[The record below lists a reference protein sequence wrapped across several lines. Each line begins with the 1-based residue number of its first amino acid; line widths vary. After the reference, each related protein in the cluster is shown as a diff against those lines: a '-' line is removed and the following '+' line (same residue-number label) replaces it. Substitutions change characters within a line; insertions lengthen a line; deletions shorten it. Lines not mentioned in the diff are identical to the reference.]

1 MKRFIQLSLIVFCS
15 AAFTTVN
22 AGNYQIDDQA
32 LDKVFAS
39 AQAVSLMEIGTPAL
53 PGTGFLPSVAFAE
66 EKDPLVA
73 ILLDLFLGGIGIHR
87 FYLGTETLTGLA
99 YFLTCGGIFGVVPLI
114 DLVVLAINYDD
125 ISPYIDNPRF
135 FMW

>member
-1 MKRFIQLSLIVFCS
+1 MKRLTQLLLSVLLTV
-15 AAFTTVN
+15 AFTSAN
-22 AGNYQIDDQA
+22 AGNYHIDDQA
-32 LDKVFAS
+32 LDEVFAA
-39 AQAVSLMEIGTPAL
+39 AQAVSITEIGAPAL
-53 PGTGFLPSVAFAE
+53 PGTGVLPSLAFAE
-66 EKDPLVA
+66 EKDPMIA
-73 ILLDLFLGGIGIHR
+73 ILLDLFLGVIGVHR

-99 YFLTCGGIFGVVPLI
+99 YFLTCGGIFGIVPLI